1 MLVMLAMLTALEIV
15 LERFCSFQAWNLRVG
30 FSFTALAL
38 AGMLFGPAAAGGV
51 GAAGDLIG
59 MLLFPNGTFFP
70 GFTLTAVLKGLVYGF
85 FLHRS
90 QKAGRIIGT
99 VLVVELI
106 LSQCLQTLWLSIL
119 YGSPY
124 EAIFVTRLTQTAVMI
139 PVQLL
144 VLFALSK
151 IIRPLQLQLL
161 Q

>member
-90 QKAGRIIGT
+90 QKAGRIIGA

-106 LSQCLQTLWLSIL
+106 LSQCLQTLWLSVL

-124 EAIFVTRLTQTAVMI
+124 GAIFVTRLTQTAVMI

-144 VLFALSK
+144 VLFALTK
-151 IIRPLQLQLL
+151 IIRPLQAELL
-161 Q
+161 R

>member
-90 QKAGRIIGT
+90 QKAGRIIGA

>member
-144 VLFALSK
+144 VLFALLK

>member
-90 QKAGRIIGT
+90 QKAGRIIGA

-106 LSQCLQTLWLSIL
+106 LSQCLQTLWLSVL

-124 EAIFVTRLTQTAVMI
+124 GAIFVTRLTQTAVMI